1 MAVADAGH
9 RDQLDLMAVPIV
21 SLAKSKRSTP
31 IEFTKGDVKVE
42 VSAPAHIGIATI
54 WDLDIVLWCIGQLNA
69 AMNRGETPPP
79 TIAAP
84 AYDILKGVK
93 RHTSGT
99 EYRRLKEA
107 LDRLK
112 ATTIRTTIRAKGK
125 RGETF
130 SLIERVRWAEDEQ
143 GRPLGIEV
151 TVPQWLHS
159 AVTDRRVLALDP
171 RYFDITSGL
180 GRWLYRLARK
190 QAGDRSDGWRWSI
203 ADLHERSGVANSR
216 KQFAY
221 DLRKVIES
229 NALPEYWLSLYE
241 NEAGDKVVHAVRR
254 SKLALDH
261 TGHELPLRR
270 NKLDPRV

>member
-54 WDLDIVLWCIGQLNA
+54 WDLD